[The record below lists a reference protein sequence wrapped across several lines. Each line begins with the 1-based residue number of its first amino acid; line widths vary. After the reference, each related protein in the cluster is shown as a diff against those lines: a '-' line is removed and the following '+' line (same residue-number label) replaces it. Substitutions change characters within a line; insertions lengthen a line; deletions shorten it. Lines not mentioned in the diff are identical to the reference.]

1 MLSDPP
7 LSYFEHLKVTH
18 TINKI
23 HFDEIQRKRCTNIKE
38 ILGSLF
44 LSVWFIGAGACSKK
58 IVKGNDDVTE
68 GKLRGVL

>member
-1 MLSDPP
+1 MISDPP

-23 HFDEIQRKRCTNIKE
+23 HFDKIQRRNE

-44 LSVWFIGAGACSKK
+44 LSVLFIEAGAGACSKN

-68 GKLRGVL
+68 EKLRSVL